1 MFIGDLVIG
10 FICLLIGIVLG
21 VRLYPWYQSL
31 AASHAVKTAAALVA
45 KAEAD
50 AKALEAAKKVVA
62 AAKPV
67 LPTPPPNPVPPA
79 S

>member
-10 FICLLIGIVLG
+10 FICLLTGIVLG
-21 VRLYPWYQSL
+21 IKLYPWYQKL
-31 AASHAVKTAAALVA
+31 EASHAVKTAEALIA

-50 AKALEAAKKVVA
+50 AKALEAARKTLA

-67 LPTPPPNPVPPA
+67 LPTPPPNPAP
-79 S
+79 